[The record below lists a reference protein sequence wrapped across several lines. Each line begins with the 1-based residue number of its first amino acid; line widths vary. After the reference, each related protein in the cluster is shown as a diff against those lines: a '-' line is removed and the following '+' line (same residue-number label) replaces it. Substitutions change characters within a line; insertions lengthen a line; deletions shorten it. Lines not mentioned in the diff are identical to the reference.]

1 MTVTA
6 QDVRDELAEFLRE
19 RRPDILRA
27 WSEANV
33 LSHVDPADTEQESAE
48 LLAGVVQAIRDGAE
62 GDSGHEGFSA
72 ARSVL
77 GTVVSGSRD
86 GARPDLAALKPP
98 LLRLWTEHRRSAG
111 PDGLTEHAV
120 DGAVALSTAVDTLRA
135 VLLELEVD
143 AGLETI
149 RAQRE
154 QLTEL
159 STPVIKLWDG
169 VLAIPLIGTLD
180 SMRSQAATENLLEQ
194 IVAQQAR
201 VAILDITGVP
211 AVDTMVAQHLLKTAM
226 AARLMGAECIISGIR
241 PQIAQTM
248 VQLGIDLGEVATRAT
263 LADAL
268 GYALRTTGMAV
279 VSDQHS

>member
-1 MTVTA
+1 MTLTA
-6 QDVRDELAEFLRE
+6 QPVREELAEFLRA
-19 RRPDILRA
+19 RWQDIVRA
-27 WSEANV
+27 WSAAAV
-33 LSHVDPADTEQESAE
+33 FGHADPADTEDECAE
-48 LLAGVVQAIRDGAE
+48 LLTGVAQAIREGAE
-62 GDSGHEGFSA
+62 GDPADEGFSA
-72 ARSVL
+72 ARSVFGPL
-77 GTVVSGSRD
+77 VAGVAAGQ
-86 GARPDLAALKPP
+86 GGRPDVAALKAP
-98 LLRLWTEHRRSAG
+98 LLRLWSEHDKPA
-111 PDGLTEHAV
+111 DMAA
-120 DGAVALSTAVDTLRA
+120 DGAVALSTVVDTLRLL
-135 VLLELEVD
+135 LLEMELESS
-143 AGLETI
+143 AETI
-149 RAQRE
+149 RSQRE

-248 VQLGIDLGEVATRAT
+248 VQLGIDLGELATRAS

-268 GYALRTTGMAV
+268 GYALHETGMAV
-279 VSDQHS
+279 VADQHR